1 MDSWWSEID
10 GAVLACFS
18 GPGVITP
25 AEIGHKLGI
34 TEEAACSIL
43 SMLATEGK
51 VRIRAVERT
60 QGRAQTNGGGQP

>member
-18 GPGVITP
+18 GPSVMTP

-34 TEEAACSIL
+34 TEEAACSSL

-51 VRIRAVERT
+51 ASA
-60 QGRAQTNGGGQP
+60 QGRAQSKGAYGGQP